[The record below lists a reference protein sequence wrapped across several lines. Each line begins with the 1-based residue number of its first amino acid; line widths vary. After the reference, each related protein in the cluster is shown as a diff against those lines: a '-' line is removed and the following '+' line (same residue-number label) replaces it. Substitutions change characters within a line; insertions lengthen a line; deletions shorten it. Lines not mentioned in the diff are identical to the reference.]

1 MLNFGGL
8 SSILRSSFGHPS
20 AKFREILLIFASAL
34 LPKNLNYVLIM
45 GKLFHGPL
53 GRVKGSVGNVTY
65 RRIYGVANASA
76 MYDKVLEVANPK
88 TANQII
94 QRAKMQ
100 PAQKFYEAYKSVLNH
115 CLQGRQP
122 GEITRRAWMSMHMN
136 SSFRRNMY
144 VPKGWEGVVASPY
157 VVSKGVLPTVGPAI
171 FEDEGTEYDVPTF
184 GLEFTKLGKEDRSVD
199 VLSAALLAANPDRL
213 QVGDELTF
221 LFLVTD
227 DYTGPEAYPLVVS
240 FVLDPNGGGEVP
252 LRMGG
257 NEYGGMWAQPLALDP
272 DTFICVAAACIHS
285 RKVGDKWQ
293 YSSEE
298 MSLLVDYSVAWS
310 NSKAYNQMMASY
322 GAEGYNS
329 TNGRR
334 VLHQAT
340 NQPYN
345 GHIAT
350 LTHLD
355 SGRKITYLAS
365 VRENVE
371 ASKYADNIIGVFT
384 SDGKASGNLIDQNG
398 KPITT
403 KPAEGEPKPVTPAQV
418 GWTGQTIMWW
428 NEYLPQVSGRK

>member
-1 MLNFGGL
+1 MLIFSGL

-20 AKFREILLIFASAL
+20 AKFREFFLIFASAL

-122 GEITRRAWMSMHMN
+122 GEITRRAWLSMHMN
-136 SSFRRNMY
+136 SAFRRNLY

-157 VVSKGVLPTVGPAI
+157 IVSKGVLPTVGPAI

-184 GLEFTKLGKEDRSVD
+184 GLEYIKEQIDNRSVD
-199 VLSAALLAANPDRL
+199 IMSSALLAANPNRL

-227 DYTGPEAYPLVVS
+227 DFTGPEAYPLVVS
-240 FVLDPNGGGEVP
+240 FVLDPNGGKEVP

-257 NEYGGMWAQPLALDP
+257 NKYGGMWAQPLALDP
-272 DTFICVAAACIHS
+272 DTFVCVAAACIHS

-298 MSLLVDYSVAWS
+298 MSLLVGYSVLWS
-310 NSKAYNQMMASY
+310 NSKAYSQMMASY
-322 GAEGYNS
+322 GAEGYNA

-334 VLHQAT
+334 VLQQAT

-350 LTHLD
+350 LAFKD
-355 SGRKITYLAS
+355 EERKITYLAS

-371 ASKYADNIIGVFT
+371 ASKYADNVIGVFT
-384 SDGKASGNLIDQNG
+384 SDGTAGGNLIDQNG
-398 KPITT
+398 QPITI
-403 KPAEGEPKPVTPAQV
+403 KPAEGDPKPVTPATV
-418 GWTGQTIMWW
+418 GWTGQTIMWE
-428 NEYLPQVSGRK
+428 NTYLPQVPGRK

>member
-1 MLNFGGL
+1 
-8 SSILRSSFGHPS
+8 
-20 AKFREILLIFASAL
+20 
-34 LPKNLNYVLIM
+34 M

-100 PAQKFYEAYKSVLNH
+100 PAQKFYEGFKSVLNH

-122 GEITRRAWMSMHMN
+122 GEITRRAWMSMHMT

-144 VPKGWEGVVASPY
+144 VPKGWEGIVASPY
-157 VVSKGVLPTVGPAI
+157 IVSKGVLPTVGPAI
-171 FEDEGTEYDVPTF
+171 FEDLGFEYDVPTF
-184 GLEFTKLGKEDRSVD
+184 GLQYAKSTAEIRSVD
-199 VLSAALLAANPDRL
+199 VMSAALLVANPDRL

-227 DYTGPEAYPLVVS
+227 DYTGAEAYPLVVS
-240 FVLDPNGGGEVP
+240 FVIDPNKDGEVP
-252 LRMGG
+252 LKMGG
-257 NEYGGMWAQPLALDP
+257 DEYGSMYAQPLALDV
-272 DTFICVAAACIHS
+272 DTYTCVAAACIHS

-322 GAEGYNS
+322 GAEGYNA

-334 VLHQAT
+334 VLQQAT

-350 LTHLD
+350 LAHID
-355 SGRKITYLAS
+355 SKRKITYLAS

-371 ASKYADNIIGVFT
+371 ASKFADNIIGVFT
-384 SDGKASGNLIDQNG
+384 SDGTAGGNLINQYG
-398 KPITT
+398 QPITT
-403 KPAEGEPKPVTPAQV
+403 KSEEGKEEPVTPATV
-418 GWTGQTIMWW
+418 GWTGQTIEWW
-428 NEYLPQVSGRK
+428 NEYLAQVPWNK

>member
-1 MLNFGGL
+1 
-8 SSILRSSFGHPS
+8 
-20 AKFREILLIFASAL
+20 
-34 LPKNLNYVLIM
+34 M

-100 PAQKFYEAYKSVLNH
+100 PAQKFYEGFKSVLNH

-122 GEITRRAWMSMHMN
+122 GEITRRAWMSMHMD
-136 SSFRRNMY
+136 SSFRRNLY
-144 VPKGWEGVVASPY
+144 VPKGWVGIVASPY

-171 FEDEGTEYDVPTF
+171 FEDEKQAYDVPTF
-184 GLEFTKLGKEDRSVD
+184 ELMYTKNESSESDVD
-199 VLSAALLAANPDRL
+199 VLSANLLRENPNRL

-227 DYTGPEAYPLVVS
+227 DYTGAEAYPLIVS
-240 FVLDPNGGGEVP
+240 FVIDPNFSATVP

-257 NEYGGMWAQPLALDP
+257 NQYGGMWAMPLAMDV
-272 DTFICVAAACIHS
+272 DTYTCVAAACIHS

-298 MSLLVDYSVAWS
+298 MSLLVGYSVEWS
-310 NSKAYNQMMASY
+310 NARAYNQMMASY
-322 GAEGYNS
+322 GAEGYNA

-334 VLHQAT
+334 VLQQAT

-350 LTHLD
+350 LAHFD
-355 SGRKITYLAS
+355 SKQKIFYLAS

-371 ASKYADNIIGVFT
+371 ASKFADNIIGVFT
-384 SDGKASGNLIDQNG
+384 SDGKASGNLINQYGN
-398 KPITT
+398 PITIKT
-403 KPAEGEPKPVTPAQV
+403 AEGKEEPVTPATV
-418 GWTGQTIMWW
+418 GWTGQTIEWYP
-428 NEYLPQVSGRK
+428 EYLEQVSWRK

>member
-1 MLNFGGL
+1 
-8 SSILRSSFGHPS
+8 
-20 AKFREILLIFASAL
+20 
-34 LPKNLNYVLIM
+34 M

-100 PAQKFYEAYKSVLNH
+100 PAQKFYEAFKSVLNH

-122 GEITRRAWMSMHMN
+122 GEITRRAWMSMHMD
-136 SSFRRNMY
+136 SSFRRNLY
-144 VPKGWEGVVASPY
+144 VPKGWEGIVASPY
-157 VVSKGVLPTVGPAI
+157 IVSKGVLPTVGPAI

-184 GLEFTKLGKEDRSVD
+184 GLQYEKLGKDDKSVD
-199 VLSAALLAANPDRL
+199 VFSAALLAANPNRL

-227 DYTGPEAYPLVVS
+227 DFTGPEAYPLVVS
-240 FVLDPNGGGEVP
+240 FVINPNEGGEVP

-298 MSLLVDYSVAWS
+298 MSLLVDYSVEWS
-310 NSKAYNQMMASY
+310 NSRAYNQMMASY
-322 GAEGYNS
+322 GAEGYNA

-334 VLHQAT
+334 ILEQAT

-355 SGRKITYLAS
+355 SKRKITYLAS
-365 VRENVE
+365 VRENVA

-384 SDGKASGNLIDQNG
+384 SDGKESGNLINQYG
-398 KPITT
+398 QPITI
-403 KPAEGEPKPVTPAQV
+403 KPAEGEPEPVTPATV
-418 GWTGQTIMWW
+418 GWTGQTIEWYP
-428 NEYLPQVSGRK
+428 EYINQLPWRQ

>member
-1 MLNFGGL
+1 
-8 SSILRSSFGHPS
+8 
-20 AKFREILLIFASAL
+20 
-34 LPKNLNYVLIM
+34 M

-122 GEITRRAWMSMHMN
+122 GEITRRAWLAMHMN
-136 SSFRRNMY
+136 SSFRRNLY
-144 VPKGWEGVVASPY
+144 VPKGWEGIVASPY
-157 VVSKGVLPTVGPAI
+157 IVSKGVLPTIGPAI
-171 FEDEGTEYDVPTF
+171 FEERTGTYDVPTF
-184 GLEFTKLGKEDRSVD
+184 GLKYTKNGTDEDSTD
-199 VLSAALLAANPDRL
+199 VFSAALLANNPGRL

-227 DYTGPEAYPLVVS
+227 DYTGAEAYPLIVS
-240 FVLDPNGGGEVP
+240 FVIDPNIGSEVP

-257 NEYGGMWAQPLALDP
+257 DESGSMWVQPTALDI
-272 DTFICVAAACIHS
+272 DTYTCVAAACIHS

-298 MSLLVDYSVAWS
+298 MSLLVGYDVVWS
-310 NSKAYNQMMASY
+310 NSRAYNQMMSSY
-322 GAEGYNS
+322 GAEGYNA

-334 VLHQAT
+334 ILQQAT

-350 LTHLD
+350 LAHID
-355 SGRKITYLAS
+355 SNRKITYLAS

-398 KPITT
+398 KPITDR
-403 KPAEGEPKPVTPAQV
+403 PAEGQPVPVTPNMI
-418 GWTGQTIMWW
+418 GWTGQTIEWFP
-428 NEYLPQVSGRK
+428 EYLAQVPGRK

>member
-1 MLNFGGL
+1 
-8 SSILRSSFGHPS
+8 
-20 AKFREILLIFASAL
+20 
-34 LPKNLNYVLIM
+34 M

-100 PAQKFYEAYKSVLNH
+100 PAQKFYEGFKSVLNH

-136 SSFRRNMY
+136 SAFRRNMY
-144 VPKGWEGVVASPY
+144 VPKGWEGIVASPY

-171 FEDEGTEYDVPTF
+171 FEDLGMEYDLPVF
-184 GLEFTKLGKEDRSVD
+184 GLKYTQSDVDSRSVD
-199 VLSAALLAANPDRL
+199 IFSANLLRLNPDRL

-227 DYTGPEAYPLVVS
+227 DFTGPEAYPLVVS
-240 FVLDPNGGGEVP
+240 FVIDPNTGGEVP
-252 LRMGG
+252 MKMGG
-257 NEYGGMWAQPLALDP
+257 DEYGSMAVQPLAMDVN
-272 DTFICVAAACIHS
+272 TYTCVAAACIHS

-298 MSLLVDYSVAWS
+298 MSLLVGYDVQWS

-322 GAEGYNS
+322 GAEGYNA

-334 VLHQAT
+334 ILQQAT

-345 GHIAT
+345 GHIAM
-350 LTHLD
+350 LAHID
-355 SGRKITYLAS
+355 SKRKITYLAS

-371 ASKYADNIIGVFT
+371 ASKFADNIIGVFT
-384 SDGKASGNLIDQNG
+384 SDGTAGGNLINQYG
-398 KPITT
+398 QPITI
-403 KPAEGEPKPVTPAQV
+403 KSAEGKEEPVTPATV
-418 GWTGQTIMWW
+418 GWTGATIEWHP
-428 NEYLPQVSGRK
+428 EYLNQVPGRN

>member
-1 MLNFGGL
+1 
-8 SSILRSSFGHPS
+8 
-20 AKFREILLIFASAL
+20 
-34 LPKNLNYVLIM
+34 M

-100 PAQKFYEAYKSVLNH
+100 PAQKFYEAFKSVLNH

-122 GEITRRAWMSMHMN
+122 GEITRRAWMSMHMD

-171 FEDEGTEYDVPTF
+171 FEDEGYEYDVPTF
-184 GLEFTKLGKEDRSVD
+184 GLQYEKSTSETRSVD
-199 VLSAALLAANPDRL
+199 VMSAALLKTNPDRL

-227 DYTGPEAYPLVVS
+227 DFTGAEAYPLIVS
-240 FVLDPNGGGEVP
+240 FVLDPNKGGEVP
-252 LRMGG
+252 LKMGG
-257 NEYGGMWAQPLALDP
+257 NQYGGMYAQPLAMDI
-272 DTFICVAAACIHS
+272 DTYTCVAAACIHS

-293 YSSEE
+293 YSSEV
-298 MSLLVDYSVAWS
+298 MSLLVGYSVEWS
-310 NSKAYNQMMASY
+310 NSRAYNQMMASY
-322 GAEGYNS
+322 GAEGYNA

-334 VLHQAT
+334 ILQQAT

-350 LTHLD
+350 LAYKD
-355 SGRKITYLAS
+355 AERKITYLAS

-371 ASKYADNIIGVFT
+371 ASKYADNVIGVFT
-384 SDGKASGNLIDQNG
+384 SDGKVSGNLIDQNG

-403 KPAEGEPKPVTPAQV
+403 QPAEGDPKPVTPAQV
-418 GWTGQTIMWW
+418 GWTGQTIQWW
-428 NEYLPQVSGRK
+428 DEYLAQVPGNK

>member
-8 SSILRSSFGHPS
+8 SGIVRSSFGHPS
-20 AKFREILLIFASAL
+20 TKFREFLLIFASAL

-88 TANQII
+88 TANQIV

-100 PAQKFYEAYKSVLNH
+100 PAQKFYEAFKSVLNH

-122 GEITRRAWMSMHMN
+122 GEITRRAWMSMHMK
-136 SSFRRNMY
+136 SYFRRSAF
-144 VPKGWEGVVASPY
+144 VPKGWEGIVASPY
-157 VVSKGVLPTVGPAI
+157 IVSKGVLPTVGPAI
-171 FEDEGTEYDVPTF
+171 FEDEQQAYDVPTF
-184 GLEFTKLGKEDRSVD
+184 GLNYNKDDSGEESID
-199 VLSAALLAANPDRL
+199 VFSAALLENNPNRL

-227 DYTGPEAYPLVVS
+227 DYTGPEAYPLIVN
-240 FVLDPNGGGEVP
+240 FVLDPNTGGAVP

-257 NEYGGMWAQPLALDP
+257 NQFGSMWAMPLALDV
-272 DTFICVAAACIHS
+272 DTFTCVAAACIHS
-285 RKVGDKWQ
+285 RKVGDSWQ

-298 MSLLVDYSVAWS
+298 MSLLVDYSVLWS
-310 NSKAYNQMMASY
+310 NSRAYNQMMASY
-322 GAEGYNS
+322 GAEGYNA

-334 VLHQAT
+334 VLQQAT

-345 GHIAT
+345 GKIVTFAHM
-350 LTHLD
+350 D
-355 SGRKITYLAS
+355 SERKISYLGS

-371 ASKYADNIIGVFT
+371 ASKFADNILGVFT
-384 SDGKASGNLIDQNG
+384 SDGTAAGNLINQYG
-398 KPITT
+398 QPITIQ
-403 KPAEGEPKPVTPAQV
+403 PAQGDPINVTPATV
-418 GWTGQTIMWW
+418 GWTGATIEWYP
-428 NEYLPQVSGRK
+428 EYLSQVSWMQ

>member
-1 MLNFGGL
+1 
-8 SSILRSSFGHPS
+8 
-20 AKFREILLIFASAL
+20 
-34 LPKNLNYVLIM
+34 M

-100 PAQKFYEAYKSVLNH
+100 PAQKFYEAFKSVLNH

-122 GEITRRAWMSMHMN
+122 GEITRRAWLSMHMN

-144 VPKGWEGVVASPY
+144 VPKGWEGIVASPY
-157 VVSKGVLPTVGPAI
+157 VVSKGVLPTVGPAL
-171 FEDEGTEYDVPTF
+171 FENLGVEYDLPVF
-184 GLEFTKLGKEDRSVD
+184 GLKYTPSTFDSRSVD
-199 VLSAALLAANPDRL
+199 IMSANLLNLNPDRL

-227 DYTGPEAYPLVVS
+227 DYAGPEAYPLIVS
-240 FVLDPNGGGEVP
+240 FVLDPNKGGEVP
-252 LRMGG
+252 MKMGAD
-257 NEYGGMWAQPLALDP
+257 EYGSMAVQPLAMDV
-272 DTFICVAAACIHS
+272 DTYTCVAAACIHS

-298 MSLLVDYSVAWS
+298 MSLLVDYSVEWS
-310 NSKAYNQMMASY
+310 NSRAFNNMMSSY

-334 VLHQAT
+334 VLQQAT

-350 LTHLD
+350 LAHFD
-355 SGRKITYLAS
+355 SKHKIFYLAS

-371 ASKYADNIIGVFT
+371 ASKFADNIIGVFT
-384 SDGKASGNLIDQNG
+384 SDGTAGGNLINQYGN
-398 KPITT
+398 PITIKT
-403 KPAEGEPKPVTPAQV
+403 EEGKEEPVTPATV
-418 GWTGQTIMWW
+418 GWTGQTIEWYP
-428 NEYLPQVSGRK
+428 EYLAQVPGRK

>member
-1 MLNFGGL
+1 
-8 SSILRSSFGHPS
+8 
-20 AKFREILLIFASAL
+20 
-34 LPKNLNYVLIM
+34 M

-144 VPKGWEGVVASPY
+144 VPKGWEGIVASPY
-157 VVSKGVLPTVGPAI
+157 IVSKGVLPTVGPAI
-171 FEDEGTEYDVPTF
+171 FEDAGIEYDVPTF
-184 GLEFTKLGKEDRSVD
+184 GLQYAKSTSENRSVD
-199 VLSAALLAANPDRL
+199 VMSAALLAANPDRL

-227 DYTGPEAYPLVVS
+227 DYTGAEAYPLVVS
-240 FVLDPNGGGEVP
+240 FVLDPNKGGEVP
-252 LRMGG
+252 LLMGG
-257 NEYGGMWAQPLALDP
+257 TDSGEMFAQPQAMDV
-272 DTFICVAAACIHS
+272 TTYTCVAAACIHS

-298 MSLLVDYSVAWS
+298 MSLLVDYSVEWS
-310 NSKAYNQMMASY
+310 NARAYNHMMASY
-322 GAEGYNS
+322 GAEGYNT

-334 VLHQAT
+334 VLQQAT

-350 LTHLD
+350 LAFKD
-355 SGRKITYLAS
+355 SKRKITYLAS
-365 VRENVE
+365 IRENVE
-371 ASKYADNIIGVFT
+371 ASKYADNVIGVFT

-398 KPITT
+398 QPITT
-403 KPAEGEPKPVTPAQV
+403 KPAEGEPKPVTPATV
-418 GWTGQTIMWW
+418 GWTGATIQWW
-428 NEYLPQVSGRK
+428 DEYLAQVPEKK

>member
-1 MLNFGGL
+1 
-8 SSILRSSFGHPS
+8 
-20 AKFREILLIFASAL
+20 
-34 LPKNLNYVLIM
+34 M

-88 TANQII
+88 TANQIL

-100 PAQKFYEAYKSVLNH
+100 PAQKFYEAFKSVLNH

-122 GEITRRAWMSMHMN
+122 GEVTRRAWMSMHMN
-136 SSFRRNMY
+136 SSFKKSAF
-144 VPKGWEGVVASPY
+144 VPKGWEGIVASPY
-157 VVSKGVLPTVGPAI
+157 IVSKGVLPTVGPAI
-171 FEDEGTEYDVPTF
+171 FEDEGFEYDVPTF
-184 GLEFTKLGKEDRSVD
+184 GLQYAKSTSEIRSVD
-199 VLSAALLAANPDRL
+199 VISSALLAANPDRL

-221 LFLVTD
+221 MFLVTD
-227 DYTGPEAYPLVVS
+227 DFTGAEAYPLVVS
-240 FVLDPNGGGEVP
+240 FVIDPNTGGEIP
-252 LRMGG
+252 LKMGG
-257 NEYGGMWAQPLALDP
+257 NQYGGMYAQPLAMDVN
-272 DTFICVAAACIHS
+272 TYTCVAAACIHS

-293 YSSEE
+293 YSTEE

-310 NSKAYNQMMASY
+310 NARAYNQMMSSY
-322 GAEGYNS
+322 GAEGYNA

-334 VLHQAT
+334 VLQQAT

-355 SGRKITYLAS
+355 SKRKITYLAS

-371 ASKYADNIIGVFT
+371 ASKLADNIIGVFT
-384 SDGKASGNLIDQNG
+384 SDGKAGGNLINQYG
-398 KPITT
+398 QPITIQ
-403 KPAEGEPKPVTPAQV
+403 AEEGKSVPVTPATV
-418 GWTGQTIMWW
+418 GWTGQTIEWFP
-428 NEYLPQVSGRK
+428 EYLNQVSWRK

>member
-1 MLNFGGL
+1 
-8 SSILRSSFGHPS
+8 
-20 AKFREILLIFASAL
+20 
-34 LPKNLNYVLIM
+34 M

-100 PAQKFYEAYKSVLNH
+100 PAQKFYEAFKSVLNH

-122 GEITRRAWMSMHMN
+122 GEITRRAWLSMHMN
-136 SSFRRNMY
+136 SAFRRNLY
-144 VPKGWEGVVASPY
+144 VPKGWEGIVASPY
-157 VVSKGVLPTVGPAI
+157 VVSKGVLPTIGPAI
-171 FEDEGTEYDVPTF
+171 FEDEKQDYDVPTF
-184 GLEFTKLGKEDRSVD
+184 NVEWDKDNTEDGSTDVMSSGLLTN
-199 VLSAALLAANPDRL
+199 NPNRF
-213 QVGDELTF
+213 QIGDELTF

-227 DYTGPEAYPLVVS
+227 DFTGAEAYPLIVS
-240 FVLDPNGGGEVP
+240 FIIDPNIGESVP

-257 NEYGGMWAQPLALDP
+257 NKSGSMFAMPLAM
-272 DTFICVAAACIHS
+272 DTETYTCVAAACIHS

-293 YSSEE
+293 YSTEE
-298 MSLLVDYSVAWS
+298 MSLLVDYSVEWS
-310 NSKAYNQMMASY
+310 NARAYNQMMASY
-322 GAEGYNS
+322 GAEGYNA

-355 SGRKITYLAS
+355 SKRKITYLAS

-371 ASKYADNIIGVFT
+371 ASKFADNVIGVFT
-384 SDGKASGNLIDQNG
+384 SDGTAGGNLINQYGQEITIKTEEG
-398 KPITT
+398 KTQ
-403 KPAEGEPKPVTPAQV
+403 PVTPATV
-418 GWTGQTIMWW
+418 GWKGQTIEWYP
-428 NEYLPQVSGRK
+428 EYLNQVPWRK

>member
-1 MLNFGGL
+1 
-8 SSILRSSFGHPS
+8 
-20 AKFREILLIFASAL
+20 
-34 LPKNLNYVLIM
+34 M

-100 PAQKFYEAYKSVLNH
+100 PAQKFYEGFKSVLNH

-122 GEITRRAWMSMHMN
+122 GEITRRAWMSMHMD
-136 SSFRRNMY
+136 SSFRRNLY
-144 VPKGWEGVVASPY
+144 VPKGWVGIVASPY

-171 FEDEGTEYDVPTF
+171 FEDEKQAYDVPTF
-184 GLEFTKLGKEDRSVD
+184 GLMYTKNESSESDVD
-199 VLSAALLAANPDRL
+199 VLSANLLRENPNRL

-227 DYTGPEAYPLVVS
+227 DYTGAEAYPLIVS
-240 FVLDPNGGGEVP
+240 FVIDPNFGATVP

-257 NEYGGMWAQPLALDP
+257 NQYGGMWAMPLAMDV
-272 DTFICVAAACIHS
+272 DTYTCVAAACIHS

-298 MSLLVDYSVAWS
+298 MSLLVGYSVEWS
-310 NSKAYNQMMASY
+310 NARAYNQMMASY
-322 GAEGYNS
+322 GAEGYNA

-334 VLHQAT
+334 VLQQAT

-350 LTHLD
+350 LAHFD
-355 SGRKITYLAS
+355 SKQKIFYLAS

-371 ASKYADNIIGVFT
+371 ASKFADNIIGVFT
-384 SDGKASGNLIDQNG
+384 SDGKASGNLINQYGN
-398 KPITT
+398 PITIKT
-403 KPAEGEPKPVTPAQV
+403 AEGKEEPVTPATV
-418 GWTGQTIMWW
+418 GWTGQTIEWYP
-428 NEYLPQVSGRK
+428 EYLEQVSWRK

>member
-8 SSILRSSFGHPS
+8 SSILRSSFGHPPS
-20 AKFREILLIFASAL
+20 KLREFLLIFAVAI
-34 LPKNLNYVLIM
+34 LPKNLNYILIM

-100 PAQKFYEAYKSVLNH
+100 PAQKFYEAFKSVLNH

-122 GEITRRAWMSMHMN
+122 GEITRRAWLSMHMN
-136 SSFRRNMY
+136 SSFRRNLY
-144 VPKGWEGVVASPY
+144 VPKGWEGIVASPY

-171 FEDEGTEYDVPTF
+171 FEDERQAYDVPTF
-184 GLEFTKLGKEDRSVD
+184 GLAYTKNASEDRSVD
-199 VLSAALLAANPDRL
+199 AMSAALLAANPDRL

-227 DYTGPEAYPLVVS
+227 DFTGAEAYPLIVS
-240 FVLDPNGGGEVP
+240 FVINPNGGGEVP
-252 LRMGG
+252 LKMGG
-257 NEYGGMWAQPLALDP
+257 NQSGGMYAMPLAM
-272 DTFICVAAACIHS
+272 DTDTYTCVAAACIHS

-293 YSSEE
+293 YSSEA
-298 MSLLVDYSVAWS
+298 MSLLVGYDVLWS
-310 NSKAYNQMMASY
+310 NSKAYNNMMASY
-322 GAEGYNS
+322 GAEGYNA

-334 VLHQAT
+334 VLQQAT

-345 GHIAT
+345 GHIAS
-350 LTHLD
+350 LAFKD
-355 SGRKITYLAS
+355 SKHKITYLAS

-371 ASKYADNIIGVFT
+371 ASKFADNIIGVFT
-384 SDGKASGNLIDQNG
+384 DDGTEGGNLIDQNG
-398 KPITT
+398 QAITIQSEDGKT
-403 KPAEGEPKPVTPAQV
+403 VAATPGTV
-418 GWTGQTIMWW
+418 GWTGATIEWYP
-428 NEYLPQVSGRK
+428 EYIEQVPWRK

>member
-1 MLNFGGL
+1 
-8 SSILRSSFGHPS
+8 
-20 AKFREILLIFASAL
+20 
-34 LPKNLNYVLIM
+34 M

-88 TANQII
+88 TANQIL

-100 PAQKFYEAYKSVLNH
+100 PAQKFYEGFKSVLNH

-122 GEITRRAWMSMHMN
+122 GEITRRAWMSMHMD
-136 SSFRRNMY
+136 SGFKKSAF
-144 VPKGWEGVVASPY
+144 VPKGWEGIVASPY
-157 VVSKGVLPTVGPAI
+157 VVSKGVLPTIGPA
-171 FEDEGTEYDVPTF
+171 FFVDEKQAYDVPTF
-184 GLEFTKLGKEDRSVD
+184 GLKYAKNETIEEDSD
-199 VLSAALLAANPDRL
+199 VLSATLLTNNPNRL

-227 DYTGPEAYPLVVS
+227 DYTGPEAYPLIVS
-240 FVLDPNGGGEVP
+240 FVIDPNVGATVP

-257 NEYGGMWAQPLALDP
+257 NAYGSMWAMPLAM
-272 DTFICVAAACIHS
+272 DTETYTCVAAACIHS
-285 RKVGDKWQ
+285 RKVGDSWQ
-293 YSSEE
+293 YSTES
-298 MSLLVDYSVAWS
+298 MAPLVDYIVEWN
-310 NSKAYNQMMASY
+310 NSRAFNNMMASY
-322 GAEGYNS
+322 GAEGYNA

-350 LTHLD
+350 LAYKD
-355 SGRKITYLAS
+355 AERKITYLAS

-371 ASKYADNIIGVFT
+371 ASKYADNVIGVFT
-384 SDGKASGNLIDQNG
+384 SDGTEGGNLIDQNG
-398 KPITT
+398 KPITIQT
-403 KPAEGEPKPVTPAQV
+403 AEGKTQPVTPATV
-418 GWTGQTIMWW
+418 GWTGQTIEWYP
-428 NEYLPQVSGRK
+428 EYLAQVPGRK

>member
-1 MLNFGGL
+1 
-8 SSILRSSFGHPS
+8 
-20 AKFREILLIFASAL
+20 
-34 LPKNLNYVLIM
+34 M

-122 GEITRRAWMSMHMN
+122 GEITRRAWMSMHMKSEFKR
-136 SSFRRNMY
+136 SSF

-157 VVSKGVLPTVGPAI
+157 IVSKGVLPTVGPAI
-171 FEDEGTEYDVPTF
+171 FEDEGFEYDVPTF
-184 GLEFTKLGKEDRSVD
+184 GIQYEKSTSEIRSVD
-199 VLSAALLAANPDRL
+199 VMSAALLTANPDRL

-227 DYTGPEAYPLVVS
+227 DYTGAEAYPLVVS
-240 FVLDPNGGGEVP
+240 FVLDPNLGGEVP
-252 LRMGG
+252 LKMGG
-257 NEYGGMWAQPLALDP
+257 NQYGSMYAQPLALDV
-272 DTFICVAAACIHS
+272 DTYICVAAACIHS
-285 RKVGDKWQ
+285 RKVGESWQ
-293 YSSEE
+293 YSSET
-298 MSLLVDYSVAWS
+298 MSLLVDYSVEWQSSRAF
-310 NSKAYNQMMASY
+310 NQMMASY

-334 VLHQAT
+334 ILQQAT

-345 GHIAT
+345 GKIAA
-350 LTHLD
+350 LAHLD

-365 VRENVE
+365 VRENVA

-384 SDGKASGNLIDQNG
+384 SDGKAGGNLIDQNG
-398 KPITT
+398 KPITI
-403 KPAEGEPKPVTPAQV
+403 KPAEGEPVPVTPATV
-418 GWTGQTIMWW
+418 GWTGQTIEWY
-428 NEYLPQVSGRK
+428 NEYLNQVSWKK

>member
-1 MLNFGGL
+1 MLIFGGL
-8 SSILRSSFGHPS
+8 SGIVRSSFGHPPS
-20 AKFREILLIFASAL
+20 ILREFFLIFASAL
-34 LPKNLNYVLIM
+34 LPKNLNYVFIM

-88 TANQII
+88 TANQIL

-100 PAQKFYEAYKSVLNH
+100 PAQKFYEAFKSVLNH

-122 GEITRRAWMSMHMN
+122 GEITRRAWMSMHMD
-136 SSFRRNMY
+136 SSFRRNLY
-144 VPKGWEGVVASPY
+144 VPKGWEGIVASPY
-157 VVSKGVLPTVGPAI
+157 IVSKGVLPTVGPAI
-171 FEDEGTEYDVPTF
+171 FEDEGFEYDVPTF
-184 GLEFTKLGKEDRSVD
+184 GLNYAKSTTETRSVD
-199 VLSAALLAANPDRL
+199 VMSAALLAANPDRL

-227 DYTGPEAYPLVVS
+227 DFTGAEAYPLVVS
-240 FVLDPNGGGEVP
+240 FVIDTNTGVEVP
-252 LRMGG
+252 LKMGG
-257 NEYGGMWAQPLALDP
+257 NEYGGMFAQPLALDI
-272 DTFICVAAACIHS
+272 DTYTCVAAACIHS

-298 MSLLVDYSVAWS
+298 MSLLVSYSVLWS
-310 NSKAYNQMMASY
+310 NSRAFNNMMASY

-334 VLHQAT
+334 VLQQAT

-350 LTHLD
+350 LAHMD
-355 SGRKITYLAS
+355 SERKITYLAS
-365 VRENVE
+365 VRENVD
-371 ASKYADNIIGVFT
+371 AAKYADNIIGVFT
-384 SDGKASGNLIDQNG
+384 SDGTAGGNLINQYG
-398 KPITT
+398 QPITIQ
-403 KPAEGEPKPVTPAQV
+403 PAEGEPIKVTPAAV
-418 GWTGQTIMWW
+418 GWTGQTIEWYM
-428 NEYLPQVSGRK
+428 EYLDQLPWNK

>member
-1 MLNFGGL
+1 
-8 SSILRSSFGHPS
+8 
-20 AKFREILLIFASAL
+20 
-34 LPKNLNYVLIM
+34 M

-100 PAQKFYEAYKSVLNH
+100 PAQKFYEGFKSVLNH

-136 SSFRRNMY
+136 SGFKKSAF
-144 VPKGWEGVVASPY
+144 VPKGWEGIVASPY

-171 FEDEGTEYDVPTF
+171 FEDEGLEYDVPTF
-184 GLEFTKLGKEDRSVD
+184 GLQYEKSTSESHSSDIM
-199 VLSAALLAANPDRL
+199 SAALLNANPDRL

-227 DYTGPEAYPLVVS
+227 DFTGAEAYPLVVS
-240 FVLDPNGGGEVP
+240 FVIDPNIGREVP

-257 NEYGGMWAQPLALDP
+257 NQYGGMFAQPLAMDIS
-272 DTFICVAAACIHS
+272 TYTCVAAACIHS
-285 RKVGDKWQ
+285 RKVGDSWQ
-293 YSSEE
+293 YSTES
-298 MSLLVDYSVAWS
+298 MGVLTRYIVGWNDSRAF
-310 NSKAYNQMMASY
+310 NNMMASY
-322 GAEGYNS
+322 GAEGYNV

-334 VLHQAT
+334 VLQQAT

-350 LTHLD
+350 LAHID
-355 SGRKITYLAS
+355 SKRKIIYLAS

-384 SDGKASGNLIDQNG
+384 SDGTAGGNLINQYG
-398 KPITT
+398 QPITT
-403 KPAEGEPKPVTPAQV
+403 KSEGDKEEPVTPATV
-418 GWTGQTIMWW
+418 GWTGQTIEWYPDYI
-428 NEYLPQVSGRK
+428 NQVAWMK

>member
-1 MLNFGGL
+1 MLIFVP
-8 SSILRSSFGHPS
+8 SSGMLRASLGHPS
-20 AKFREILLIFASAL
+20 AKFREFISIFAVAL
-34 LPKNLNYVLIM
+34 LPKNLNYVFIM

-94 QRAKMQ
+94 LRAKMQ

-144 VPKGWEGVVASPY
+144 VPKGWEGIVASPY
-157 VVSKGVLPTVGPAI
+157 IVSKGVLPTVGPAL
-171 FEDEGTEYDVPTF
+171 FEDQGVEYDVPTF
-184 GLEFTKLGKEDRSVD
+184 GLGYTAEAVETRSVD
-199 VLSAALLAANPDRL
+199 VFSAALLSANPDRL
-213 QVGDELTF
+213 QIGDELTF

-227 DYTGPEAYPLVVS
+227 DFTGPEAYPLIVS
-240 FVLDPNGGGEVP
+240 FVIDPNTGGEVP

-257 NEYGGMWAQPLALDP
+257 SNYGSMWAQPLALDE
-272 DTFICVAAACIHS
+272 TTYTCVAAACIHS

-298 MSLLVDYSVAWS
+298 MSLEVSYNVLWS
-310 NSKAYNQMMASY
+310 NSRAYNQMMASY
-322 GAEGYNS
+322 GAEGYNA

-334 VLHQAT
+334 VLQQAT

-350 LTHLD
+350 LAHLD
-355 SGRKITYLAS
+355 SERKITYLAS
-365 VRENVE
+365 VRENVD
-371 ASKYADNIIGVFT
+371 AAKIADNIIGVFT
-384 SDGKASGNLIDQNG
+384 SDGTAGGNLINQYG
-398 KPITT
+398 QPITIQ
-403 KPAEGEPKPVTPAQV
+403 PAEGEPVPVTPATV
-418 GWTGQTIMWW
+418 GWTGQTIEWYP
-428 NEYLPQVSGRK
+428 EYLEQVPWRN

>member
-1 MLNFGGL
+1 
-8 SSILRSSFGHPS
+8 
-20 AKFREILLIFASAL
+20 
-34 LPKNLNYVLIM
+34 M

-122 GEITRRAWMSMHMN
+122 GEITRRAWLSMHMN
-136 SSFRRNMY
+136 SAFRRNMY
-144 VPKGWEGVVASPY
+144 VPKGWEGIVASPY

-171 FEDEGTEYDVPTF
+171 FEDEGLEYDVPTF
-184 GLEFTKLGKEDRSVD
+184 GLQYEKGSSEIRSVD
-199 VLSAALLAANPDRL
+199 VMSAALLATNPDRL

-221 LFLVTD
+221 LFLVTE
-227 DYTGPEAYPLVVS
+227 DYTGAEAYPLIVS
-240 FVLDPNGGGEVP
+240 FVINPNGGVEVP
-252 LRMGG
+252 LKMGG
-257 NEYGGMWAQPLALDP
+257 NQSGSMFAQPLAMDR
-272 DTFICVAAACIHS
+272 DTFVCVAAACIHS

-298 MSLLVDYSVAWS
+298 MSLLVAYDVAWS

-322 GAEGYNS
+322 GAEGYNA

-350 LTHLD
+350 LAYKD
-355 SGRKITYLAS
+355 AERKITYLAS

-371 ASKYADNIIGVFT
+371 ASKYADNVIGVFT
-384 SDGKASGNLIDQNG
+384 SDGTKGGNLIDQNG
-398 KPITT
+398 QPITI
-403 KPAEGEPKPVTPAQV
+403 KSAEGKEEPVTPAKI
-418 GWTGQTIMWW
+418 GWTGQTIEWYP
-428 NEYLPQVSGRK
+428 EYLAQVPGKK

>member
-1 MLNFGGL
+1 
-8 SSILRSSFGHPS
+8 
-20 AKFREILLIFASAL
+20 
-34 LPKNLNYVLIM
+34 M

-122 GEITRRAWMSMHMN
+122 GEITRRAWLSMHMN
-136 SSFRRNMY
+136 SSFRRNLY
-144 VPKGWEGVVASPY
+144 VPKAWEGIVASPY
-157 VVSKGVLPTVGPAI
+157 VVSKGVLPTIGPAI
-171 FEDEGTEYDVPTF
+171 FEDEKQAYDVPTF
-184 GLEFTKLGKEDRSVD
+184 GLKYSKDDSNEEDTD
-199 VLSAALLAANPDRL
+199 VFSAALLQHNPNRL

-227 DYTGPEAYPLVVS
+227 DYTGPEAYPLIVS
-240 FVLDPNGGGEVP
+240 FIINPDIGTSVP
-252 LRMGG
+252 LRIGG
-257 NEYGGMWAQPLALDP
+257 NKSGYMWAMPLALDV
-272 DTFICVAAACIHS
+272 DTYTCVAAACIHS
-285 RKVGDKWQ
+285 RKVADKWQ

-298 MSLLVDYSVAWS
+298 MSLLVDYSVEWS
-310 NSKAYNQMMASY
+310 NARAYNQMMASY

-334 VLHQAT
+334 ILQQAT

-345 GHIAT
+345 GHIAM

-355 SGRKITYLAS
+355 SKRKITYLAS

-371 ASKYADNIIGVFT
+371 ASKLADNIIGVFT
-384 SDGKASGNLIDQNG
+384 SNGELSGNLINQYG
-398 KPITT
+398 QPITT
-403 KPAEGEPKPVTPAQV
+403 KPAEGEPVPVTPVMV
-418 GWTGQTIMWW
+418 GWTGDTIEWYP
-428 NEYLPQVSGRK
+428 EYINQIPWMK

>member
-1 MLNFGGL
+1 
-8 SSILRSSFGHPS
+8 
-20 AKFREILLIFASAL
+20 
-34 LPKNLNYVLIM
+34 M

-100 PAQKFYEAYKSVLNH
+100 PAQKFYEAFKSVLNH

-136 SSFRRNMY
+136 SSFRRNLY

-171 FEDEGTEYDVPTF
+171 FEDEKQDYDVPTF
-184 GLEFTKLGKEDRSVD
+184 GLMYTKNESSEEDAD
-199 VLSAALLAANPDRL
+199 VLSAVLLTNNPNRL

-227 DYTGPEAYPLVVS
+227 DYTGAEAYPLVVS
-240 FVLDPNGGGEVP
+240 FVLDPNIGGKVP

-257 NEYGGMWAQPLALDP
+257 NQYGGMWAMPLAM
-272 DTFICVAAACIHS
+272 DTETYTCVAAACIHS

-298 MSLLVDYSVAWS
+298 MSLNVDYSVAWS
-310 NSKAYNQMMASY
+310 NARAYNQMMASY
-322 GAEGYNS
+322 GAEGYNA

-345 GHIAT
+345 GKIAT
-350 LTHLD
+350 LTHKD
-355 SGRKITYLAS
+355 AERKITYLAS

-371 ASKYADNIIGVFT
+371 ASKYADNVIGVFT
-384 SDGKASGNLIDQNG
+384 SDGTAGGNLIDQNG
-398 KPITT
+398 QPITT
-403 KPAEGEPKPVTPAQV
+403 KPAEGKEEKVTPATV
-418 GWTGQTIMWW
+418 GWTGQTIEWYP
-428 NEYLPQVSGRK
+428 EYINQVPGRK

>member
-1 MLNFGGL
+1 MLIFGGL
-8 SSILRSSFGHPS
+8 SSIIRSSFGHPS
-20 AKFREILLIFASAL
+20 GKFREILLIFASAL

-136 SSFRRNMY
+136 SAFRRNLY

-157 VVSKGVLPTVGPAI
+157 IVSKGVLPTVGPAI
-171 FEDEGTEYDVPTF
+171 FEDLGVEYDLPVF
-184 GLEFTKLGKEDRSVD
+184 GLKYTPSSFDSRSID
-199 VLSAALLAANPDRL
+199 VMSANLLHLNPDRL

-221 LFLVTD
+221 MFLVTD
-227 DYTGPEAYPLVVS
+227 DFTGAEAYPLVVS
-240 FVLDPNGGGEVP
+240 FVLDPNKGGEVP
-252 LRMGG
+252 LKMGA
-257 NEYGGMWAQPLALDP
+257 NEYGGMAVQPLALDI
-272 DTFICVAAACIHS
+272 DTYTCVAAACIHS

-298 MSLLVDYSVAWS
+298 MSLLVGYSVLWS
-310 NSKAYNQMMASY
+310 NSKAFNLMMASY
-322 GAEGYNS
+322 GAEGYNA

-334 VLHQAT
+334 ILHQAT

-350 LTHLD
+350 LTHFEA
-355 SGRKITYLAS
+355 GRRITYLAS
-365 VRENVE
+365 VRENVD
-371 ASKYADNIIGVFT
+371 AAKFADNIIGVFT
-384 SDGKASGNLIDQNG
+384 SDGKESGNLINQYG
-398 KPITT
+398 QPITT
-403 KPAEGEPKPVTPAQV
+403 KTAEGKEEPVTPATV
-418 GWTGQTIMWW
+418 GWTGQTIEWYP
-428 NEYLPQVSGRK
+428 EYINQVSWMK

>member
-1 MLNFGGL
+1 
-8 SSILRSSFGHPS
+8 
-20 AKFREILLIFASAL
+20 
-34 LPKNLNYVLIM
+34 M

-88 TANQII
+88 TANQIL

-144 VPKGWEGVVASPY
+144 VPKGWEGIVASPY

-171 FEDEGTEYDVPTF
+171 FEDEGLEYDVPTF
-184 GLEFTKLGKEDRSVD
+184 GLEYKESETTVRDAD
-199 VLSAALLAANPDRL
+199 VMSANLLAANPDRL

-227 DYTGPEAYPLVVS
+227 DYTGAEAYPLVVS
-240 FVLDPNGGGEVP
+240 FVLDSNVGNQIP
-252 LRMGG
+252 LKMGG
-257 NEYGGMWAQPLALDP
+257 NQFGSMFVQPLGMDIS
-272 DTFICVAAACIHS
+272 TYTCVAAACIHS

-298 MSLLVDYSVAWS
+298 MSLLVAYDVLWS
-310 NSKAYNQMMASY
+310 NSRAYNQMMASY
-322 GAEGYNS
+322 GAEGYNA

-334 VLHQAT
+334 VLQQAT
-340 NQPYN
+340 NQPFN
-345 GHIAT
+345 GHIAA

-355 SGRKITYLAS
+355 SNRKITYLAS
-365 VRENVE
+365 VRENVD
-371 ASKYADNIIGVFT
+371 AAKVADNVISVFT
-384 SDGKASGNLIDQNG
+384 SDGTAGGNLIDQYG
-398 KPITT
+398 QPITI
-403 KPAEGEPKPVTPAQV
+403 KPAEGEPVPVTPATV
-418 GWTGQTIMWW
+418 GWTGQTIEWYP
-428 NEYLPQVSGRK
+428 EYLEQVPWRN